1 MCAIHGIFWPSKEAM
16 AKMIEQAHHRGP
28 DGNGQWN
35 DEHITLGHNLL
46 SIVDEVKS
54 SSQPWFHNDYVLIY
68 NGEIYNYKELQS
80 TINHSFKTNTDTEV
94 LVAGIEQYGKSFIHK
109 LDGMF
114 AFACYNKK
122 TKRLIIAR
130 DSNGA
135 KPFYYGNFNNRFVF
149 SSEIKSILSLGFP
162 RKVSKEAFK
171 HYYNTG
177 LVAGYLTLF
186 QGINKLIPG
195 EIVEIDVL
203 TNTKQSTNVNND
215 RIDPFVGNSKD
226 IPDLLREKL
235 KKAVEM
241 TLMGRKEI
249 GLFLSGG
256 IDSSSV
262 FYELIHSSKTKPNT
276 FSTRFIEPNKLTK
289 YNEDADMA
297 KMLSKK
303 FNSNHKEIVVNEQ
316 MWIDNLEKCILAL
329 EEPRQGKSFPA
340 YYATNKLLSDNGIT
354 VTLSGDGGDELL
366 AGYKHHQLPFLGK
379 TLPDRVYRKK
389 LEMLRSGHKG
399 LKNKD
404 LNITVDQQWNYLKS
418 WIPKGKLTGDLLNDY
433 LYIECLQVLS
443 EDFLTRNDKLGMAFS
458 MEARFPMMCNVFRDF
473 VRSIPGS
480 EKVNI
485 DFLKANHTLHNKHL
499 LRKAYTNKLP
509 NEIVNKVKSGWRA
522 PTDHWIVGTPNN
534 PAKDNSPVKDY
545 FRTILNNKEMM
556 DIFEYTK
563 GDIENR
569 YLNNKD
575 FEGHLKKGGP
585 GVGLVSQKEL
595 FIIIMFGTWYKLFNM
610 NI

>member
-1 MCAIHGIFWPSKEAM
+1 MCAIHGIFWPSKENM
-16 AKMIEQAHHRGP
+16 SKMIEQAHHRGP

-46 SIVDEVKS
+46 SIVDEVKA
-54 SSQPWFHNDYVLIY
+54 SSQPWFHNDYVLVY

-80 TINHSFKTNTDTEV
+80 TINHQFKTNTDTEV

-109 LDGMF
+109 LDGMY

-122 TKRLIIAR
+122 TKKLIIAR

-135 KPFYYGNFNNRFVF
+135 KPFYYCNYDNRFVF

-162 RKVSKEAFK
+162 RKVSKEGFK

-203 TNTKQSTNVNND
+203 TNTKQSTNVNNY
-215 RIDPFVGNSKD
+215 RVKPYQGNDKD
-226 IPDLLREKL
+226 IPNILREKL

-256 IDSSSV
+256 LDSSSV
-262 FYELIHSSKTKPNT
+262 FYELVHSSKTKPNT
-276 FSTRFIEPNKLTK
+276 FSTRFIEPNVTTK

-297 KMLSKK
+297 KMLSEK
-303 FNSNHKEIVVNEQ
+303 FNSNHKEIVVDEQ

-340 YYATNKLLSDNGIT
+340 YYATNKFLSDNGIT

-366 AGYKHHQLPFLGK
+366 AGYKHHQLPFVDNNDQTYK
-379 TLPDRVYRKK
+379 KK
-389 LEMLRSGHKG
+389 LEGLRAGHKG

-404 LNITVDQQWNYLKS
+404 LNINVNEQWEYLNS
-418 WIPKGKLTGDLLNDY
+418 WLPKGGLSGDKLNDF

-458 MEARFPMMCNVFRDF
+458 MEARFPMMCNVFKDF

-480 EKVNI
+480 KKVSN
-485 DFLKANHTLHNKHL
+485 DFLKGDYYINNKHL
-499 LRKAYTNKLP
+499 LRKAYNNKLP
-509 NEIVNKVKSGWRA
+509 DSIIDKVKSGWRA
-522 PTDHWIVGTPNN
+522 PTDHWIIGTKNN
-534 PAKDNSPVKDY
+534 PAKDKSILKDY
-545 FRTILNNKEMM
+545 FRTILNNKEIM

-563 GDIENR
+563 DDIENR
-569 YLNNKD
+569 YMNNKN
-575 FEGHLKKGGP
+575 FEGHLKKGGANI
-585 GVGLVSQKEL
+585 GLTSQKEL

>member
-46 SIVDEVKS
+46 SIVDEVKA

-80 TINHSFKTNTDTEV
+80 TINHQFKTNTDTEV
-94 LVAGIEQYGKSFIHK
+94 LIAGIEQYGKSFIHK
-109 LDGMF
+109 LDGMY

-122 TKRLIIAR
+122 TKKLIIAR

-135 KPFYYGNFNNRFVF
+135 KPFYYCNFNNRFVF

-162 RKVSKEAFK
+162 RKVSKEGFK

-177 LVAGYLTLF
+177 LIAGYLTLF
-186 QGINKLIPG
+186 NDINKLVPG
-195 EIVEIDVL
+195 EIIEIDVIS
-203 TNTKQSTNVNND
+203 NIKQSTNVNND
-215 RIDPFVGNSKD
+215 RTEPFKGFEKD

-262 FYELIHSSKTKPNT
+262 FYELVHSSKTKPNT
-276 FSTRFIEPNKLTK
+276 FSTRFIEPNNTTN
-289 YNEDADMA
+289 YNDDADKA
-297 KMLSKK
+297 KMLSEK
-303 FNSNHKEIVVNEQ
+303 FNSNHKEIIIGEQ
-316 MWIDNLEKCILAL
+316 EWIDNLEKCILAL

-366 AGYKHHQLPFLGK
+366 AGYKHHLFAVLDKKDK
-379 TLPDRVYRKK
+379 TYKRK
-389 LEMLRSGHKG
+389 LEMLRSGHRV

-404 LNITVDQQWNYLKS
+404 LNINVDQQWEYLKS
-418 WIPKGKLTGDLLNDY
+418 WLPKGKLTGDTLNDF

-443 EDFLTRNDKLGMAFS
+443 EDFLIRNDKLGMAFS

-473 VRSIPGS
+473 VRSLPGS
-480 EKVNI
+480 AKVNQ
-485 DFLKANHTLHNKHL
+485 DFLKKNYTLHNKHL
-499 LRKAYTNKLP
+499 LRKAYKNKLP
-509 NEIVNKVKSGWRA
+509 DSIVNKIKSGWRA
-522 PTDHWIVGTPNN
+522 PTDHWIIGTKNN
-534 PAKDNSPVKDY
+534 PSKDNSPLKNY
-545 FRTILNNKEMM
+545 FRTVLNNKEIMN
-556 DIFEYTK
+556 IFEYNK
-563 GDIENR
+563 DEIENR
-569 YLNNKD
+569 YLNNKN

-585 GVGLVSQKEL
+585 GIGLSSQKEL
-595 FIIIMFGTWYKLFNM
+595 FIIIMFGTWYKLFKMNM
-610 NI
+610 

>member
-46 SIVDEVKS
+46 SIVDEVKA

-80 TINHSFKTNTDTEV
+80 TINHQFKTNTDTEV
-94 LVAGIEQYGKSFIHK
+94 LIAGIEQYGKSFIHK
-109 LDGMF
+109 LDGMY

-122 TKRLIIAR
+122 TKKLIIAR

-135 KPFYYGNFNNRFVF
+135 KPFYYCNFNNRFVF

-162 RKVSKEAFK
+162 RKVSKEGFK

-177 LVAGYLTLF
+177 LIAGYLTLF
-186 QGINKLIPG
+186 NDINKLVPG
-195 EIVEIDVL
+195 EIIEIDVIS
-203 TNTKQSTNVNND
+203 NIKQSTNVNND
-215 RIDPFVGNSKD
+215 RTEPFKGFEKD

-262 FYELIHSSKTKPNT
+262 FYELVYSSKTKPNT
-276 FSTRFIEPNKLTK
+276 FSTRFIEPNNTTN
-289 YNEDADMA
+289 YNDDADKA
-297 KMLSKK
+297 KMLSEK
-303 FNSNHKEIVVNEQ
+303 FNSNHKEIIIGEQ
-316 MWIDNLEKCILAL
+316 EWIDNLEKCILAL

-366 AGYKHHQLPFLGK
+366 AGYKHHLFAVLDKKDK
-379 TLPDRVYRKK
+379 TYKRK
-389 LEMLRSGHKG
+389 LEMLRSGHRV

-404 LNITVDQQWNYLKS
+404 LNINVDQQWEYLKS
-418 WIPKGKLTGDLLNDY
+418 WLPKGKLTGDTLNDF

-473 VRSIPGS
+473 VRSLPGS
-480 EKVNI
+480 AKVNQ
-485 DFLKANHTLHNKHL
+485 DFLKKNYTLHNKHL
-499 LRKAYTNKLP
+499 LRKAYKNKLP
-509 NEIVNKVKSGWRA
+509 DSIVNKIKSGWRA
-522 PTDHWIVGTPNN
+522 PTDHWIIGTKNN
-534 PAKDNSPVKDY
+534 PSKDNSPLKNY
-545 FRTILNNKEMM
+545 FRTVLNNKEIMN
-556 DIFEYTK
+556 IFEYNK
-563 GDIENR
+563 DEIENR
-569 YLNNKD
+569 YLNNKN

-585 GVGLVSQKEL
+585 GIGLSSQKEL
-595 FIIIMFGTWYKLFNM
+595 FIIIMFGTWYKLFKMNM
-610 NI
+610 

>member
-1 MCAIHGIFWPSKEAM
+1 MCAIHGIFWPSKESM

-46 SIVDEVKS
+46 SIVDEVKA
-54 SSQPWFHNDYVLIY
+54 SSQPWIHNDYVLIY

-80 TINHSFKTNTDTEV
+80 IINHQFKTNTDTEV
-94 LVAGIEQYGKSFIHK
+94 LITGIEQYGKSFIHK
-109 LDGMF
+109 LDGMY

-122 TKRLIIAR
+122 TKKLIIAR

-135 KPFYYGNFNNRFVF
+135 KPFYYCNFNNRFVF

-177 LVAGYLTLF
+177 LVTGYLTLF

-195 EIVEIDVL
+195 EIIEIDVL
-203 TNTKQSTNVNND
+203 KNTKQSTNVNND
-215 RIDPFVGNSKD
+215 RINPYTGNSKD

-241 TLMGRKEI
+241 TLMGRREI

-256 IDSSSV
+256 LDSSSI
-262 FYELIHSSKTKPNT
+262 FYELVHSSKTKPNT
-276 FSTRFIEPNKLTK
+276 FSTRFVEPHEQSN
-289 YNEDADMA
+289 YNEDANLA
-297 KMLSKK
+297 KMLSEK
-303 FNSNHKEIVVNEQ
+303 FNSNHKEVLIGEQ
-316 MWIDNLEKCILAL
+316 DWINNLEKCVLAL

-340 YYATNKLLSDNGIT
+340 YYATNKLLSDSGMT

-366 AGYKHHQLPFLGK
+366 AGYKHHQVPMVRTDDK
-379 TLPDRVYRKK
+379 TFKKK

-404 LNITVDQQWNYLKS
+404 LNITINEQWDYLMS
-418 WIPKGKLTGDLLNDY
+418 WLPKGGLTKDPLNDF

-443 EDFLTRNDKLGMAFS
+443 EDFLIRNDKLGMAFS

-473 VRSIPGS
+473 IRSIPGV
-480 EKVNI
+480 E
-485 DFLKANHTLHNKHL
+485 KANHEFLRVNHAINNKHL
-499 LRKAYTNKLP
+499 LRKSYSGKLP
-509 NEIVNKVKSGWRA
+509 DSIIKKVKSGWRS
-522 PTDHWIVGTPNN
+522 PTDDWTVGTKAN
-534 PAKDNSPVKDY
+534 PAKDNSLMKDY
-545 FRTILNNKEMM
+545 FRSLLNNKEIM
-556 DIFEYTK
+556 DIFEINNN
-563 GDIENR
+563 DIENR
-569 YLNNKD
+569 YFNNKNFD
-575 FEGHLKKGGP
+575 TVLGKTP
-585 GVGLVSQKEL
+585 IGLVSQKEL
-595 FIIIMFGTWYKLFNM
+595 FIVVMFSSWYKLFNM
-610 NI
+610 SM